1 MYREQIYHSQGHL
14 PPTGRRFR
22 SRSRHGGQSGSKSRG
37 QTGSGERK
45 QDNKPS
51 TLPRPKRSYDREPIY
66 NYNNNSR
73 PGAVIKINLPVV
85 YPFPIS
91 NACSRNFNKLIIL
104 F

>member
-1 MYREQIYHSQGHL
+1 MHREQIYHSQGHL

-45 QDNKPS
+45 PDNKPS

-73 PGAVIKINLPVV
+73 PGTVISKI
-85 YPFPIS
+85 F
-91 NACSRNFNKLIIL
+91 
-104 F
+104 